1 MNTRRKLLFAFGA
14 GAFAAPLSSFAQ
26 PQARVYRIGILTP
39 DTLESRGP
47 FVEVFKRAMRELGYI
62 EGKNVAYDP
71 RYADGDLARLSAL
84 AAELAGQ
91 SFDVIV
97 VSNSLAAEAAAKAT
111 RTIPIVFTSVA
122 DPIASGLA
130 ASLARP
136 GGNVTGISN
145 ITIELAGKQL
155 QLLKEAFP
163 KISRVAV
170 FIDPTVSVAAA
181 YLGEAERAAKALGVQ
196 VLSAEVRSGDDV
208 EKSVVALRKWRADSI
223 FVLNTPANYN
233 NRKLLVQIAGKTRLP
248 AIYGTDT
255 YAESGGL
262 ISYGSNDK
270 PRWQQAARFVDKILK
285 GAKPADLPI
294 EQPTKFEL
302 VINMKTAKALGIKI
316 PQSVLA
322 RADRVIE

>member
-1 MNTRRKLLFAFGA
+1 MNTRRQLLIALGA
-14 GAFAAPLSSFAQ
+14 GALAAPLSSFAQ

-39 DTLESRGP
+39 DTVESRRAL
-47 FVEVFKRAMRELGYI
+47 VEVFMRAMRELGYI
-62 EGKNVAYDP
+62 EGKNVTYEP
-71 RYADGDLARLSAL
+71 RYANGDLARLSVL
-84 AAELAGQ
+84 ATELAGQ

-111 RTIPIVFTSVA
+111 RTIPIVFNSVA

-155 QLLKEAFP
+155 QLLKETFP

-170 FIDPTVSVAAA
+170 FVDSTTSMAAA
-181 YLGEAERAAKALGVQ
+181 YFGEAERAAKALGVQ

-208 EKSVVALRKWRADSI
+208 EKNVVALRKWRADSI
-223 FVLNTPANYN
+223 FVLNTPTNFN
-233 NRKLLVQIAGKTRLP
+233 NRKLLVQIAEKTRLP
-248 AIYGTDT
+248 AIYGTDSC
-255 YAESGGL
+255 AESGGL

-270 PRWQQAARFVDKILK
+270 TRFQQAARFVDKILK

-302 VINMKTAKALGIKI
+302 VVNLKTAKALGITI
-316 PQSVLA
+316 PQAVLV